1 MLTDFAKALEPASV
15 TQMATHTFTFSVLD
29 NLHQETTVQFIYEIR
44 PNVNVTTEEPVVWAK
59 FVTLRGNSI
68 DRDNIGFMLKKKADA
83 DFQRYDATI
92 YNEQTGD
99 FSLLLIE
106 NIMPGTEYEYY
117 AVSGTDAQGNV

>member
-1 MLTDFAKALEPASV
+1 MTFVLTDFAKALEPASV

-68 DRDNIGFMLKKKADA
+68 DRDNIGFMLKKES
-83 DFQRYDATI
+83 RCR
-92 YNEQTGD
+92 
-99 FSLLLIE
+99 FSKI
-106 NIMPGTEYEYY
+106 
-117 AVSGTDAQGNV
+117 